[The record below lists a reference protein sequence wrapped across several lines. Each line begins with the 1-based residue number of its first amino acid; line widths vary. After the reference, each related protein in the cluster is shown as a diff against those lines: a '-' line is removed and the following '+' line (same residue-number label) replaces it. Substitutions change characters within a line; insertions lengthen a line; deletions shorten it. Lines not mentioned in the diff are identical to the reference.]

1 MSAKNTATGTK
12 DSKAGNDKNYS
23 FEKNKVTVTHFNKIY
38 FPDEKVTKGDVVEY
52 YISMADYI
60 LPYLKG
66 RPESLLRNPNG
77 IQEKGFFQKD
87 AADDT
92 PSFVHRKQVY
102 SDSTNKEVH
111 YIVCDNIE
119 TLVYLN
125 NLGCIEINS
134 WHSTVKSLDKP
145 DYLIIDIDPS
155 DKNTFDQVIEV
166 ALTVKT
172 ILDNA
177 GASCICKTSGSA
189 GMHIYVPTEKKYS
202 YEQVKDFAHL
212 VCMMVN
218 DQLKNL
224 TTLERNLQKRS
235 KKHIYMDYLQ
245 NSRGQTIASVYSLRP
260 KPGATVS
267 TPLLWDEVKPG
278 LSPKQFTIYNTL
290 ERVKK
295 MGDIFKGVL
304 GKGIDLG
311 KCLKNLQSVSG
322 KVTAEQ

>member
-1 MSAKNTATGTK
+1 MNKKNATTAPK
-12 DSKAGNDKNYS
+12 ESKVGNDKIYS
-23 FEKNKVTVTHFNKIY
+23 FEKNKVIVTHFDKIY

-77 IQEKGFFQKD
+77 IKEKGFFQKD
-87 AADDT
+87 AADDA
-92 PSFVHRKQVY
+92 PSFVHRKQVH

-125 NLGCIEINS
+125 NWGCIEINP
-134 WHSTVKSLDKP
+134 WHSTVEALDKP

-155 DKNTFDQVIEV
+155 DKNTFNQVIEV

-172 ILDNA
+172 ILEKA
-177 GASCICKTSGSA
+177 GASCFCKTSGSS
-189 GMHIYVPTEKKYS
+189 GMHIYVPAEKKYS
-202 YEQVKDFAHL
+202 YDQVKDFAYL
-212 VCMMVN
+212 VCMMVH
-218 DQLKNL
+218 DQLENI

-267 TPLLWDEVKPG
+267 TPLLWDEVRPG

-295 MGDIFKGVL
+295 MGDIFKSVL
-304 GKGIDLG
+304 GKGFDLG
-311 KCLKNLQSVSG
+311 KCLGNLQSLSG
-322 KVTAEQ
+322 KVASE